1 MTLRFLLYIAH
12 LYEKIIERKNKF
24 SRKLQK
30 VAKPEFYVFYNGH
43 ENIPQ
48 VSELNFSDAVFD
60 VEPKLQIELKATV
73 FNLNNPHEK
82 LLRCKA
88 LQEYTSFVKIVEGEM
103 KKGGKDCF
111 TRAIDKCIENGILA
125 EYLER
130 NSTEVRNMLFGEYDR
145 DMDIAVQREEAWED
159 GVEVG
164 MQRGVAVGIS
174 QTALRFKEIGVPHED
189 IAKATGLSLEEIEA
203 LKEE

>member
-1 MTLRFLLYIAH
+1 M
-12 LYEKIIERKNKF
+12 
-24 SRKLQK
+24 
-30 VAKPEFYVFYNGH
+30 
-43 ENIPQ
+43 
-48 VSELNFSDAVFD
+48 SELNFSDAVFD